1 MAENFQMVTIRKCHP
16 NDQEATR
23 GLIVKIMSH
32 EFHKESQNFPTDDL
46 GDICSSYGKMGEAFF
61 VAQENGKIVGT
72 IGVKQEDERTALMR
86 RLFVDV
92 EYRRKGIGSQLINR
106 AIEFSREVGYDELT
120 FKTTSTMA
128 HAVHLCEKKGFVA
141 KAKLEV
147 GPIRLLKFAL
157 FLKEEPILS
166 RGKKAAS

>member
-1 MAENFQMVTIRKCHP
+1 MVTIRKCHP

-23 GLIVKIMSH
+23 GLIVEIMNH
-32 EFHKESQNFPTDDL
+32 EFQKESQSFPMNDL
-46 GDICSSYGKMGEAFF
+46 DDICSSYGKLGEAFF
-61 VAQENGKIVGT
+61 VAQENGRIVGT

-86 RLFVDV
+86 RLCVDSA
-92 EYRRKGIGSQLINR
+92 YRRKGIGSRLIER
-106 AIEFSREVGYDELT
+106 AVEFCREVGYDELT
-120 FKTTSTMA
+120 FKTTSTME

-141 KAKLEV
+141 KAKLDV